1 MTTLNNKNDNQLIQI
16 FLPIIQNGL
25 VSDGFNNVIVKQSNQ
40 PTQQGI
46 NTSPTVYF
54 FKVSSKRYG
63 FLGRYD
69 KWTNSQMTH
78 TEVQYMEATFQV
90 SALVLQYPTTP
101 NQYTASDLVYEVSSI
116 MQSDNT
122 RDILN
127 NSGIGILRITD
138 LLNPYFLDDRDQFE
152 ASPSFDFVLTYE
164 NKRQSISPIITNYD
178 YNIVPV

>member
-1 MTTLNNKNDNQLIQI
+1 MSTLNNKNDNQLIQI

-25 VSDGFNNVIVKQSNQ
+25 VADGFTNVITKQSNQ

-46 NTSPTVYF
+46 NTSPTIYF
-54 FKVSSKRYG
+54 FKVSGRRYG

-69 KWTNSQMTH
+69 KWNSTQMTH
-78 TEVQYMEATFQV
+78 TENQYMEATFQIM
-90 SALVLQYPTTP
+90 ALVLQNPITP

-127 NSGIGILRITD
+127 ESGIGILRVTD

-152 ASPSFDFVLTYE
+152 ASPSFDFTLTYL
-164 NKRQSISPIITNYD
+164 NSRQSVSPIITNYD
-178 YNIVPV
+178 YNIIPI